1 MIDIR
6 SFRDLLRLFYIFRRE
21 FLIAF
26 GLTVVLAVGI
36 AFLMPPRYASE
47 ARLLV
52 KPGRENLTVPLDA
65 GDRQTMLAPV
75 SQRDPI
81 IDEEKMLTGRPVINQ
96 VARLYM
102 DEMARQ
108 PPPQG
113 LWKQIKAQV
122 GQAALATLDGLRW
135 VTTKL
140 GLTEARPPE
149 ERLAAKLEDRFQA
162 SHGPGSNVMEL
173 RFVWDDPLV
182 AQRIMQTWVKVYL
195 DERTAVLGR
204 KGLVTFYEGKV
215 RDADQQIESSKAL
228 WRARLEKIQG
238 VSASER
244 LEALTKRVN
253 ELRTRRA
260 EILAEKD
267 ATEQGLNYASGRAK
281 TLPREV
287 VSEREVG
294 YGPTWLA
301 LSNQLNELKRQRADA
316 LRVYKETAPTVLT
329 LNESIATLEKQVQ
342 AEERNVQRSE
352 RRTPNELGTTLERN
366 QLEKSVRLRELIT
379 FSSVY
384 DKEIGELEAVRRQV
398 LESEPELARL
408 EQALAVAE
416 KSRVLYLDSLEKAR
430 IDQALDE
437 NRINNIAQIEQATFN
452 PARVSP
458 KSLLLLALAAPA
470 GLMVGLLVI
479 YLRSLTDQRIHDGGR
494 VEQRFGVP
502 LWSTI
507 KDIGGGSA
515 GEDNE
520 FHASLY
526 RIYGMLPL
534 DRAAEQGLTVGLTSS
549 RPKEGVSFIALR
561 LRTLLQ
567 AQGLTVRLN
576 VAEGQPERAQPGE
589 VLLLEAA
596 GLLSNRD
603 AFVRLSRSDLIVL
616 VVEARA
622 STVPVV
628 ENALGILRT
637 AFHKVDGVIINRR
650 RFEVPPHV
658 LRWLQR

>member
-26 GLTVVLAVGI
+26 GLTVVFAVGI
-36 AFLMPPRYASE
+36 AFLMPPKYASE

-65 GDRQTMLAPV
+65 GDRQTMMSQV

-81 IDEEKMLTGRPVINQ
+81 IDEEKMLTGRPVVNQ
-96 VARLYM
+96 VARLYIA
-102 DEMARQ
+102 EMANQ
-108 PPPQG
+108 PPPEG
-113 LWKQIKAQV
+113 VWKTIKAHV
-122 GQAALATLDGLRW
+122 GKAALALLDGLRW

-140 GLTEARPPE
+140 GLTEQQSAE
-149 ERLAAKLEDRFQA
+149 ERLAVKLADKFQA
-162 SHGPGSNVMEL
+162 AHGPGSNVMEL

-182 AQRIMQTWVKVYL
+182 AQRIMQTWVKVYME
-195 DERTAVLGR
+195 ERTLVLGR
-204 KGLVTFYEGKV
+204 KGLVVFYEGKV
-215 RDADQQIESSKAL
+215 RDADQQIESTKAL

-238 VSASER
+238 ISASER
-244 LEALTKRVN
+244 IEALTKRVN

-281 TLPREV
+281 SLPREV
-287 VSEREVG
+287 VSEREMG

-301 LSNQLNELKRQRADA
+301 LSNQLSELKRQRSDA
-316 LRVYKETAPTVLT
+316 LRVYKETAPTIVS

-352 RRTPNELGTTLERN
+352 RRTPNELGATLERN

-384 DKEIGELEAVRRQV
+384 DKEIGELEAARRQV

-416 KSRVLYLDSLEKAR
+416 KGRALYLDSLEKAR

-458 KSLLLLALAAPA
+458 KSLLLLLLAVPA
-470 GLMVGLLVI
+470 GLMVGLLVV
-479 YLRSLTDQRIHDGGR
+479 YLRSLMDQRIHDGGR

-507 KDIGGGSA
+507 KDITGNG

-526 RIYGMLPL
+526 RIYGMLPF
-534 DRAAEQGLTVGLTSS
+534 DRVAEQGLTVGLTSS
-549 RPKEGVSFIALR
+549 RPKEGVSFIAQR

-567 AQGLTVRLN
+567 AQGLRVRLN
-576 VAEGQPERAQPGE
+576 VAEGEPDRAQPGE

-596 GLLSNRD
+596 GLLSNRE
-603 AFVRLSRSDLIVL
+603 AFVRLSRADMIVL

-628 ENALGILRT
+628 ENALGVLRT

>member
-6 SFRDLLRLFYIFRRE
+6 SLRDLLRLFYIFRRE
-21 FLIAF
+21 FLVAF
-26 GLTVVLAVGI
+26 GLTVLFAVGI
-36 AFLMPPRYASE
+36 AFLMPPKYASE

-65 GDRQTMLAPV
+65 GDRQTMMAQV

-96 VARLYM
+96 VARLYIA
-102 DEMARQ
+102 EMANQ

-113 LWKQIKAQV
+113 VWKTIKAQV
-122 GQAALATLDGLRW
+122 GKAVLATLDGLRW

-140 GLTEARPPE
+140 GLTEQQSPE
-149 ERLAAKLEDRFQA
+149 DRLAAKLEDKFQA
-162 SHGPGSNVMEL
+162 AHGPGSNVMEL

-182 AQRIMQTWVKVYL
+182 AQRIMQTWVKVYM
-195 DERTAVLGR
+195 DERTMVLGR
-204 KGLVTFYEGKV
+204 KGLVVFYEGKV
-215 RDADQQIESSKAL
+215 RDADQQIESTKAL

-238 VSASER
+238 ISASER
-244 LEALTKRVN
+244 IEALTKRLN

-287 VSEREVG
+287 VSEREMG
-294 YGPTWLA
+294 YGPNWLA
-301 LSNQLNELKRQRADA
+301 LSNQLAELKRQRTDA
-316 LRVYKETAPTVLT
+316 LRVYKETAPAIAS
-329 LNESIATLEKQVQ
+329 LNESIASLEKQVQ
-342 AEERNVQRSE
+342 TEERNVQRSE
-352 RRTPNELGTTLERN
+352 RRTPNELGATIERN

-384 DKEIGELEAVRRQV
+384 DKEIGELEAARRQV

-416 KSRVLYLDSLEKAR
+416 KGRALYLDSLEKAR

-458 KSLLLLALAAPA
+458 KSLLLLILAMPA
-470 GLMVGLLVI
+470 GLMVGLLVV
-479 YLRSLTDQRIHDGGR
+479 YLRSLVDQRIHDGGR

-507 KDIGGGSA
+507 KDIAGSG

-534 DRAAEQGLTVGLTSS
+534 ERVAEKGLAVGLTSS
-549 RPKEGVSFIALR
+549 RSKEGVSFIAQR

-567 AQGLTVRLN
+567 AQGLSVRLN
-576 VAEGQPERAQPGE
+576 VAEGEPDRAQPGE

-596 GLLSNRD
+596 GLLSNRE
-603 AFVRLSRSDLIVL
+603 AFVRLSRADLIVL

-628 ENALGILRT
+628 ENALGVLRT

>member
-21 FLIAF
+21 FMVAF
-26 GLTVVLAVGI
+26 GLTVIIAVGI
-36 AFLMPPRYASE
+36 AFLMPPKYASE

-75 SQRDPI
+75 TQRDPI
-81 IDEEKMLTGRPVINQ
+81 IDEEKMLTGRPVIKQ
-96 VARLYM
+96 VARLYLA
-102 DEMARQ
+102 EMANQ
-108 PPPQG
+108 PPPEG
-113 LWKQIKAQV
+113 VWKTIKV
-122 GQAALATLDGLRW
+122 HVKKAALAVLDAARW
-135 VTTKL
+135 VTSTL
-140 GLTEARPPE
+140 GLTEPQTPE
-149 ERLAAKLEDRFQA
+149 ERLAAKLEDKFVA
-162 SHGPGSNVMEL
+162 THGPGSNVMEL

-195 DERTAVLGR
+195 EERTAVLGR
-204 KGLVTFYEGKV
+204 KSLVTFYEGKV
-215 RDADQQIESSKAL
+215 RDADQQIESTKAL
-228 WRARLEKIQG
+228 WRDRLEKIQG

-244 LEALTKRVN
+244 LEALTKRLN

-260 EILAEKD
+260 EIIAEKS

-281 TLPREV
+281 SLPREV
-287 VSEREVG
+287 VSERDVG

-301 LSNQLNELKRQRADA
+301 LTNQLAELKRQRADA
-316 LRVYKETAPTVLT
+316 LRVYKETAPTIVT
-329 LNESIATLEKQVQ
+329 LNESIAALEKQVQ
-342 AEERNVQRSE
+342 AEQRNVQRSE
-352 RRTPNELGTTLERN
+352 KVIPNELGVTIERN
-366 QLEKSVRLRELIT
+366 QLEKSVRLRELMA
-379 FSSVY
+379 FSTVY
-384 DKEIGELEAVRRQV
+384 DKEIGELEAARRQV

-408 EQALAVAE
+408 EQSLAVAE
-416 KSRVLYLDSLEKAR
+416 KSRTLYLDSLEKAR

-452 PARVSP
+452 PSRVSP
-458 KSLLLLALAAPA
+458 KSLLLLALAVPA
-470 GLMVGLLVI
+470 GVMVGLLVI
-479 YLRSLTDQRIHDGGR
+479 YLRSLADQRIHDGGR

-507 KDIGGGSA
+507 KDIGDA
-515 GEDNE
+515 RGEDNE

-526 RIYGMLPL
+526 RICSMLPL
-534 DRAAEQGLTVGLTSS
+534 DRVAEQGLTVGLTSS
-549 RPKEGVSFIALR
+549 RPKEGVSFIAQR

-576 VAEGQPERAQPGE
+576 VAEGEAVRAQPGE

-596 GLLSNRD
+596 GLLSNRE
-603 AFVRLSRSDLIVL
+603 AFVRLSRADLIVL

-628 ENALGILRT
+628 ENALGMLRT

>member
-26 GLTVVLAVGI
+26 GLTVVFAVGI
-36 AFLMPPRYASE
+36 AFLMPPKYASE

-65 GDRQTMLAPV
+65 GDRQTMMSQV

-81 IDEEKMLTGRPVINQ
+81 IDEEKMLTGRPVVNQ
-96 VARLYM
+96 VARLYIA
-102 DEMARQ
+102 EMANQ
-108 PPPQG
+108 PPPEG
-113 LWKQIKAQV
+113 VWKTIKAHV
-122 GQAALATLDGLRW
+122 GKAALALLDGLRW

-140 GLTEARPPE
+140 GLTEQQSAE
-149 ERLAAKLEDRFQA
+149 ERLAVKLADKFQA
-162 SHGPGSNVMEL
+162 AHGPGSNVMEL

-182 AQRIMQTWVKVYL
+182 AQRIMQTWVKVYM
-195 DERTAVLGR
+195 DERTTVLGR
-204 KGLVTFYEGKV
+204 KGLVVFYEGKV
-215 RDADQQIESSKAL
+215 RDADQQIESTKAL

-238 VSASER
+238 ISASER
-244 LEALTKRVN
+244 IEALTKRVN

-281 TLPREV
+281 SLPREV
-287 VSEREVG
+287 VSEREMG

-301 LSNQLNELKRQRADA
+301 LSNQLSELKRQRSDA
-316 LRVYKETAPTVLT
+316 LRVYKETAPTIVS

-352 RRTPNELGTTLERN
+352 RRTPNELGATLERN

-384 DKEIGELEAVRRQV
+384 DKEIGELEAARRQV

-408 EQALAVAE
+408 EQELAVAE
-416 KSRVLYLDSLEKAR
+416 KGRALYLDSLEKAR

-458 KSLLLLALAAPA
+458 KSLLLLLLAAPA
-470 GLMVGLLVI
+470 GLMVGLLVV
-479 YLRSLTDQRIHDGGR
+479 YLRSLMDQRIHDGGR

-507 KDIGGGSA
+507 KDITGNG

-526 RIYGMLPL
+526 RIYGMLPF
-534 DRAAEQGLTVGLTSS
+534 DRLAEQGLTVGLTSS
-549 RPKEGVSFIALR
+549 RPKEGVSFIAQR

-567 AQGLTVRLN
+567 AQGLRVRLN
-576 VAEGQPERAQPGE
+576 VAEGEPDRAQPGE

-596 GLLSNRD
+596 GLLSNRE
-603 AFVRLSRSDLIVL
+603 AFVRLSRADMIVL

-628 ENALGILRT
+628 ENALGVLRT

>member
-26 GLTVVLAVGI
+26 GLTVVFAVGI
-36 AFLMPPRYASE
+36 AFLMPPKYASE

-65 GDRQTMLAPV
+65 GDRQTMMSQV

-81 IDEEKMLTGRPVINQ
+81 VDEEKMLTGRPVVNQ
-96 VARLYM
+96 VARLYIA
-102 DEMARQ
+102 EMANQ
-108 PPPQG
+108 PPPEG
-113 LWKQIKAQV
+113 VWKTIKAHV
-122 GQAALATLDGLRW
+122 GKAALALLDGLRW

-140 GLTEARPPE
+140 GLTEQQSAE
-149 ERLAAKLEDRFQA
+149 ERLAVKLADKFQA
-162 SHGPGSNVMEL
+162 AHGPGSNVMEL

-182 AQRIMQTWVKVYL
+182 AQRIMQTWVKVYM
-195 DERTAVLGR
+195 DERTTVLGR
-204 KGLVTFYEGKV
+204 KGLVVFYEGKV
-215 RDADQQIESSKAL
+215 RDADQQIESTKAL

-238 VSASER
+238 ISASER
-244 LEALTKRVN
+244 IEALTKRVN

-281 TLPREV
+281 SLPREV
-287 VSEREVG
+287 VSEREMG

-301 LSNQLNELKRQRADA
+301 LSNQLSELKRQRSDA
-316 LRVYKETAPTVLT
+316 LRVYKETAPTIVS

-352 RRTPNELGTTLERN
+352 RRTPNELGATLERN

-384 DKEIGELEAVRRQV
+384 DKEIGELEAARRQV

-416 KSRVLYLDSLEKAR
+416 KGRALYLDSLEKAR

-458 KSLLLLALAAPA
+458 KSLLLLLLAAPA
-470 GLMVGLLVI
+470 GLMVGLLVV
-479 YLRSLTDQRIHDGGR
+479 YLRSLMDQRIHDGGR

-507 KDIGGGSA
+507 KDITGNG

-526 RIYGMLPL
+526 RIYGMLPF
-534 DRAAEQGLTVGLTSS
+534 DRVAEQGLTVGLTSS
-549 RPKEGVSFIALR
+549 RPKEGVSFIAQR

-567 AQGLTVRLN
+567 AQGLRVRLN
-576 VAEGQPERAQPGE
+576 VAEGEPDRAQPGE

-596 GLLSNRD
+596 GLLSNRE
-603 AFVRLSRSDLIVL
+603 AFVRLSRADMIVL

-628 ENALGILRT
+628 ENALGVLRT

>member
-26 GLTVVLAVGI
+26 GLTVLFAVGI
-36 AFLMPPRYASE
+36 AFLMPPKYASE

-65 GDRQTMLAPV
+65 GDRQTMLAQV

-81 IDEEKMLTGRPVINQ
+81 IDEEKMLTGRPVITQ
-96 VARLYM
+96 VARLYIA
-102 DEMARQ
+102 EMANQ
-108 PPPQG
+108 PPPEG
-113 LWKQIKAQV
+113 VWKTIKAQV
-122 GQAALATLDGLRW
+122 GKAALATLDGLRW

-140 GLTEARPPE
+140 GLTEQQSPE
-149 ERLAAKLEDRFQA
+149 ERLAAKLEDKFVA
-162 SHGPGSNVMEL
+162 AHGPGSNVMEL

-182 AQRIMQTWVKVYL
+182 AQRIMQTWVKVYM
-195 DERTAVLGR
+195 DERTNVLGR
-204 KGLVTFYEGKV
+204 KSLVTFYEGKV
-215 RDADQQIESSKAL
+215 RDADQQIESTKAL
-228 WRARLEKIQG
+228 WRTRLEKIQG

-244 LEALTKRVN
+244 LEALTKRLN

-260 EILAEKD
+260 EIIAEKD

-287 VSEREVG
+287 VSERELG

-342 AEERNVQRSE
+342 AEQRNVQRSE
-352 RRTPNELGTTLERN
+352 RVTPNELGTTLERN

-384 DKEIGELEAVRRQV
+384 DKEITELEAARRQV

-416 KSRVLYLDSLEKAR
+416 KGRVLYLDSLEKAR

-458 KSLLLLALAAPA
+458 KSLLLLLLAAPA
-470 GLMVGLLVI
+470 GVMVGLLVI
-479 YLRSLTDQRIHDGGR
+479 YLRSLADQRIHDGGR

-507 KDIGGGSA
+507 KDIAGNG

-534 DRAAEQGLTVGLTSS
+534 QRVAEQGLTVGLTSS
-549 RPKEGVSFIALR
+549 RPKEGVSFIAQR

-567 AQGLTVRLN
+567 AQGLSVRLN
-576 VAEGQPERAQPGE
+576 VAEGESPRAQPGE
-589 VLLLEAA
+589 VLILEAA
-596 GLLSNRD
+596 GLLSNRE
-603 AFVRLSRSDLIVL
+603 AFVRLSRADLIVL

-628 ENALGILRT
+628 ENALGVLRT

>member
-21 FLIAF
+21 FLVAF
-26 GLTVVLAVGI
+26 GLTVLFAVGI
-36 AFLMPPRYASE
+36 AFLMPPKYASE

-65 GDRQTMLAPV
+65 GDRQTMMAQV

-81 IDEEKMLTGRPVINQ
+81 IDEEKMLTGRPVVNQ
-96 VARLYM
+96 VARLYIA
-102 DEMARQ
+102 EMANQ

-113 LWKQIKAQV
+113 VWKTIKAQV
-122 GQAALATLDGLRW
+122 SKAALATLDGLRW

-140 GLTEARPPE
+140 GLTEQQSPE
-149 ERLAAKLEDRFQA
+149 ERLAAKLEDKFQA
-162 SHGPGSNVMEL
+162 AHGPGSNVMEL

-182 AQRIMQTWVKVYL
+182 AQRIMQTWVKVYM
-195 DERTAVLGR
+195 DERTSVLGR
-204 KGLVTFYEGKV
+204 KGLVVFYEGKV
-215 RDADQQIESSKAL
+215 RDADQQIESTKAL

-287 VSEREVG
+287 VSEREMG

-301 LSNQLNELKRQRADA
+301 LSNQLSELKRQRSDA
-316 LRVYKETAPTVLT
+316 LRVYKETAPTIVS
-329 LNESIATLEKQVQ
+329 LNESVAALEKQVQ
-342 AEERNVQRSE
+342 AEERSVQRSE

-384 DKEIGELEAVRRQV
+384 DKEIGELEAARRQV

-416 KSRVLYLDSLEKAR
+416 KGRVLYLDSLEKAR

-458 KSLLLLALAAPA
+458 KSLLLLILALPA
-470 GLMVGLLVI
+470 GLMVGLLVV
-479 YLRSLTDQRIHDGGR
+479 YLRSLMDQRIHDGGR

-507 KDIGGGSA
+507 KDITGRG

-534 DRAAEQGLTVGLTSS
+534 ARVAEKGLTVGLTSS
-549 RPKEGVSFIALR
+549 RPKEGVSFIAQR

-567 AQGLTVRLN
+567 AQGLSVRLN
-576 VAEGQPERAQPGE
+576 VAEGEPDRAQPGE

-596 GLLSNRD
+596 SLLSNRE

-628 ENALGILRT
+628 ENALGVLRT
-637 AFHKVDGVIINRR
+637 AFNKVDGVIINRR

>member
-21 FLIAF
+21 FLVAF
-26 GLTVVLAVGI
+26 GLTVLFAVGI
-36 AFLMPPRYASE
+36 AFLMPPKYASE

-65 GDRQTMLAPV
+65 GDRQTMMAQV

-81 IDEEKMLTGRPVINQ
+81 IDEEKMLTGRPVVNQ
-96 VARLYM
+96 VARLYIA
-102 DEMARQ
+102 EMANQ

-113 LWKQIKAQV
+113 VWKTIKAQV
-122 GQAALATLDGLRW
+122 SQAALATLDGLRW

-140 GLTEARPPE
+140 GLTEQQSPE
-149 ERLAAKLEDRFQA
+149 ERLAAKLEDKFQA
-162 SHGPGSNVMEL
+162 AHGPGSNVMEL

-182 AQRIMQTWVKVYL
+182 AQRIMQTWVKVYM
-195 DERTAVLGR
+195 DERTSVLGR
-204 KGLVTFYEGKV
+204 KGLVVFYEGKV
-215 RDADQQIESSKAL
+215 RDADQQIESTKAL

-287 VSEREVG
+287 VSEREMG

-301 LSNQLNELKRQRADA
+301 LSNQLSELKRQRSDA
-316 LRVYKETAPTVLT
+316 LRVYKETAPTIVS
-329 LNESIATLEKQVQ
+329 LNESVAALEKQVQ
-342 AEERNVQRSE
+342 AEERSVQRSE

-384 DKEIGELEAVRRQV
+384 DKEIGELEAARRQV

-416 KSRVLYLDSLEKAR
+416 KGRVLYLDSLEKAR

-458 KSLLLLALAAPA
+458 KSLLLLILALPA
-470 GLMVGLLVI
+470 GLMVGLLVV
-479 YLRSLTDQRIHDGGR
+479 YLRSLMDQRIHDGGR

-507 KDIGGGSA
+507 KDITGRG

-534 DRAAEQGLTVGLTSS
+534 ARVAEKGLTVGLTSS
-549 RPKEGVSFIALR
+549 RPKEGVSFIAQR

-567 AQGLTVRLN
+567 AQGLSVRLN
-576 VAEGQPERAQPGE
+576 VAEGEPDRAQPGE

-596 GLLSNRD
+596 SLLSNRE

-628 ENALGILRT
+628 ENALGVLRT
-637 AFHKVDGVIINRR
+637 AFNKVDGVIINRR

>member
-26 GLTVVLAVGI
+26 GLTVVFAVGI
-36 AFLMPPRYASE
+36 AFLMPPKYASE

-65 GDRQTMLAPV
+65 GDRQTMMSQV

-81 IDEEKMLTGRPVINQ
+81 IDEEKMLTGRPVVNQ
-96 VARLYM
+96 VARLYIA
-102 DEMARQ
+102 EMANQ
-108 PPPQG
+108 PPPEG
-113 LWKQIKAQV
+113 VWKTIKAHV
-122 GQAALATLDGLRW
+122 GKAALALLDGLRW

-140 GLTEARPPE
+140 GLTEQQSAE
-149 ERLAAKLEDRFQA
+149 ERLAVKLADKFQA
-162 SHGPGSNVMEL
+162 AHGPGSNVMEL

-182 AQRIMQTWVKVYL
+182 AQRIMQTWVKVYME
-195 DERTAVLGR
+195 ERTLVLGR
-204 KGLVTFYEGKV
+204 KGLVVFYEGKV
-215 RDADQQIESSKAL
+215 RDADQQIESTKAL

-238 VSASER
+238 ISASER
-244 LEALTKRVN
+244 IEALTKRVN

-281 TLPREV
+281 SLPREV
-287 VSEREVG
+287 VSEREMG

-301 LSNQLNELKRQRADA
+301 LSNQLSELKRQRSDA
-316 LRVYKETAPTVLT
+316 LRVYKETAPTIVS

-352 RRTPNELGTTLERN
+352 RRTPNELGATLERN

-384 DKEIGELEAVRRQV
+384 DKEIGELEAARRQV

-416 KSRVLYLDSLEKAR
+416 KGRALYLDSLEKAR

-458 KSLLLLALAAPA
+458 KSLLLLLLAVPA
-470 GLMVGLLVI
+470 GLMVGLLVV
-479 YLRSLTDQRIHDGGR
+479 YLRSLMDQRIHDGGR

-507 KDIGGGSA
+507 KDITGNG

-526 RIYGMLPL
+526 RIYGMLPF
-534 DRAAEQGLTVGLTSS
+534 DRLAEQGLTVGLTSS
-549 RPKEGVSFIALR
+549 RPKEGVSFIAQR

-567 AQGLTVRLN
+567 AQGLRVRLN
-576 VAEGQPERAQPGE
+576 VAEGEPDRAQPGE

-596 GLLSNRD
+596 GLLSNRE
-603 AFVRLSRSDLIVL
+603 AFVRLSRADMIVL

-628 ENALGILRT
+628 ENALGVLRT